1 MFVFLKHLDS
11 LMFAL
16 ESLSLFQTHLVNP
29 GDKIQS
35 GICPERK
42 TKFKQCYFLQN
53 NKTDIILIQQLHFS
67 WTLMSTYRL
76 YYLYKC
82 YSLKPQASKELAAR
96 KTRSEQ
102 SATILPNIKH
112 QNFAYIPFPK
122 FRVLCVWLLYTGI
135 CSLAHFFLTKFCLF

>member
-82 YSLKPQASKELAAR
+82 YFLKTQASKEFAAR

-112 QNFAYIPFPK
+112 QNCLYPFFKIQSVMCMVAVYGNK
-122 FRVLCVWLLYTGI
+122 FIG
-135 CSLAHFFLTKFCLF
+135 SFLSH